1 MVFKPIT
8 DSRLPWSDFGGSP
21 RAGREVEKTSRE
33 ETHRKGPG
41 TGLDAADQ
49 EMKNMIHRKLAI
61 LSSAGFLVFVTACG
75 PSAGTIEK
83 KTESTTKSAEGTVKT
98 TTETKQVG
106 TTLESK
112 TETKA
117 DTPSG
122 TVKAK
127 TETIVG
133 TVTVFTAG
141 KKLEVMT
148 GEKNMHSFTLDD
160 KDISYSIDGNVAV
173 GKRVT
178 VIDQTGD
185 DKVRR
190 ITVKLGG

>member
-1 MVFKPIT
+1 M
-8 DSRLPWSDFGGSP
+8 S
-21 RAGREVEKTSRE
+21 
-33 ETHRKGPG
+33 
-41 TGLDAADQ
+41 
-49 EMKNMIHRKLAI
+49 HRKLAI
-61 LSSAGFLVFVTACG
+61 LSSAGLLAVATACG
-75 PSAGTIEK
+75 QPSDTTQK
-83 KTESTTKSAEGTVKT
+83 KAESTTQTSEGTIKT
-98 TTETKQVG
+98 TNETKQVG

-133 TVTVFTAG
+133 TVTVLTAG
-141 KKLEVMT
+141 KKIEVMT
-148 GEKNMHSFTLDD
+148 GEKKTHSFNLDD
-160 KDISYSIDGNVAV
+160 KDVTYSIDGTVAV

-178 VIDQTGD
+178 VLDETGD
-185 DKVRR
+185 DKVHR